1 MRKLINLR
9 KFNYFYSFSHKK
21 LTSSKLNFF
30 FHLTKEKSFF
40 KFEKKIINH
49 DCMARTGDV
58 MSSSRIRQEQ
68 LIKKSNNKV
77 ITKKESFFQYVFVQ
91 SIINRSQTNAINKK
105 KYHLTELNDILKE
118 KQFIS
123 KASFYSKEIK
133 NHQISDKLNL
143 SDYLNDFLKP
153 NNNKLHLRDS
163 SKINY
168 HFLKE
173 SIVPAW
179 SVPTMQVPQDK
190 IFINY
195 KKPFISYWLLPFL
208 GLIGLVPTMQVPN
221 LSVSIIK
228 ASNLNLNST
237 NTFNNQSQRLIN
249 NNSLKNN
256 SLPAWSVPT
265 MHVRLTNKNISNNY
279 YFQINN
285 EKNFSQ
291 SKSLTENQFL
301 NYKKIIDELFL
312 ASIKITKKKSQIKEL
327 KLNFNFSNFSLAV
340 LNKNLKQSSKD
351 HTRFNWYWSN
361 LNKYLNKNL
370 IFSKKFLI
378 QSDLEN
384 SIENI
389 FPMKLFPTG
398 TSKKFFLKSKKDK
411 ITAYQEITN
420 YTNSFKQTRNPLKSE
435 THSKILL
442 QRYEL
447 FSGPP
452 SPAWSVPT
460 MQAKPSTVDLENRGV
475 RQADKCSQISQQY
488 FLGIINDKTSAP
500 AWLVPT
506 MQAPLQATE
515 ANKDQKKVVLQNSFF
530 NTKNKMSPYKSIK
543 KASLLMD
550 EIICNGPALSTS
562 SIVPE
567 LESFMVRADHEGANP
582 VTAKKNEN
590 NTLMSGSENDK
601 TLIKQNPILSFII
614 NDIKVGLTIDNI
626 ENNIEKNLFNSDN
639 FNIKSIK
646 KNQFLEKIIRII
658 FKNKNTEFSS
668 KGILNSTGM
677 VGTDHTSTII
687 PKESP
692 FIKGAVNVDP
702 NLIEDYYSNIFIQNT
717 NKPTNIFCN
726 KDILYTSIFEGL
738 KDSLNKIL
746 KNKDFDNEKDIRTI
760 FLKSTD
766 HAGTVPTALFKLNKL
781 QNGNKKIIEKIGLFS
796 LRQQFSSE
804 INLLKKNKVKNIIFR
819 PFSFILCFEKT
830 LKNNSHV
837 LNGLKLNHA
846 IQGGSRIFENKEC
859 PSSPAWSVPTMQVP
873 NSSNPLSG
881 GISQSSG
888 RRPSK
893 KDSQDFFVFL
903 KEVPAWSVPS
913 IQPPRFI
920 APAWSV
926 PTVQARDIT
935 YPASDANIQGTQVMA
950 SSIYTDLNVDLQA
963 GPLINFSQKMSAME
977 DPTTLPIQ
985 NNDINF
991 NSKNNPFE
999 NNLNKDKL
1007 ILKNTINK
1015 KILSSTSISKMS
1027 ELNVCVFEKNTLKN
1041 FGNQNSFSSLNKY
1054 INFLSAKIKKSLTP
1068 YKLRLTYFPELNI
1081 NFKSFSKTLKYLN
1094 TNRGL
1099 RLHGRYRPCRYPRL
1113 KEKSS
1118 SEKTS
1123 WRAKRMPTMQAEKIF
1138 LSYLS
1143 KVKKPSKS
1151 KFDLSKKSFDNKVK
1165 LTTSLKEKSKLFLKK
1180 NIYASK
1186 SLNYK
1191 NNLIKS
1197 PAIISPWASIVD
1209 PDNGCKIST
1218 INTPLRLKNKVSLP
1232 ILDSNENVLSEFKN
1246 RHKKID
1252 ENTLNTSNIRIFLS
1266 KQINFLKLNQETLTK
1281 STTSQIKDK
1290 KNKITLSKKLIDLL
1304 SKKQTLKIKRRLK
1317 KMKKETRR
1325 RKKRKIFY
1333 PRPKWLTFSLY
1344 RNFLNQRYQFEPQ
1357 NLKYGI
1363 FDSSYPSNC
1372 IAGMGTAGPG
1382 IIQNSSWKPMFLS
1395 LKKQLKLNEGQ
1406 TKDFYRTS
1414 STVFFDLKRILMK
1427 SNWLR
1432 NYLNPYFDK
1441 VKDIFQE
1448 IQISSKKI
1456 EIYSRIKDFLLNF
1469 YGFEKTISKNFF
1481 YNMQNYSENKNVTN
1495 NLYHSKIQNHFNIIE
1510 YNRIIYQRFQR
1521 IIFSIKDNLNL
1532 NGDIKNRS
1540 KKLGKNIRPFIKRD
1554 YKSNSLS
1561 ANQPINTNQN
1571 SSFWSKFFKN
1581 TILKINTYTSYGYNG
1596 LSQNNT
1602 ILNIS
1607 KNNLFWALN
1616 KTNISASGTMEN
1628 FYSFQK
1634 KLWENY
1640 KNREISKS
1648 NKTKKIIYNFFNKSG
1663 LNDLGGSNRS
1673 KSLEGLTHILEKKY
1687 KDLQAGPALED
1698 TVQNINRMN
1707 QSLIPPERGFSAVS
1721 DGDYI
1726 SYQNVA
1732 LSRSDLS
1739 TIKSNPPSP
1748 AWSVPTMQ
1756 VPQFLSARP
1765 EAMETL
1771 QTVQVSSENRSPL
1784 ISLNNYINKSEQ
1796 KLITI
1801 ENKLKLLGLY
1811 SKRIEKTYKNS
1822 YFRALKQELF
1832 NSSYI
1837 AYSKNQSISEMDVKK
1852 TLNFYNEKN
1861 NINSFST
1868 LNNYH
1873 KISNNYSYWW
1883 VSSPLDLNYLSNIL
1897 PAWSVPN
1904 GSSFFRGIQI
1914 PLFKDSESSNLVLTE
1929 HGRSPLKKEPITRG
1943 VSFIKLEL
1951 FSSEIIFSLLFHF
1964 CTLVSFISLGG
1975 IRTLIKFYYIL
1986 ISKTSKLMTQI
1997 SFIELFRPSIFLNNF
2012 NKNNKNFKTE
2022 SYGQVFSKNTV
2033 KTFLEN
2039 NFTPPVPAW
2048 SMREAQLRLLFY
2060 RYIMVRNQSN
2070 KLKTYKDKLNKN
2082 NLNQGWTIKKIKKSK
2097 FLESSTC
2104 LVGSDH
2110 SGDGVAPYMLNSD
2123 YAGVEKLPG
2132 WSVSTMQ
2139 VAKLLK
2145 QNSKGF
2151 SLSSPRSMFVLN
2163 KYKFNLNSLF
2173 LFKSSTL
2180 FYTFYKTKF
2189 YIYFFLLKSIDLF
2202 ALPISFIYK
2211 FFEKP
2216 GEYVVE
2222 NLAYNFLVE
2231 WSSDLITTIPDTF
2244 DMNSYSYLSKFKR
2257 NITPL
2262 ILFYTT
2268 FGFIL
2273 SSYLNDNK
2281 KKIYFDSFIWT
2292 VPFAIT
2298 NSIVKRLLNSLL
2310 LVFIQQLYEPDLDSI
2325 IREKKGIIFW
2335 DIWGEYL
2342 KQIAEENSIN
2352 IYELTTDKEEQ
2363 IKLLSK
2369 YEDVL
2374 SQNQEISSNYGLQ
2387 FGQAI
2392 ETPFIYRV
2400 PAWSVPT
2407 MQASFFKLSKD
2418 NKKFQDNTVSKKI
2431 KSLKDLVP
2439 ASSVKTKQVPFL
2451 SVFSK
2456 HSVFTKDIKEN
2467 SLINLISSNVEK
2479 KIKGFNYT
2487 NSDFGWAAS
2496 QFLSYQGKD
2505 TDLFIDLHP
2514 PKSFWS
2520 IPSIKYSYSIQQPIG
2535 SIVCQ
2540 IFSGIF
2546 YKQISKNILVVGSA
2560 SSEKS
2565 TLIQAMAGETELK
2578 MITDNAN
2585 RYAMVYR
2592 GVAVGIKL
2600 LRDVFE
2606 ALSVHTPCIFL
2617 MEDIHIIGERRPFL
2631 IDEASSNDD
2640 SAYNKNQSMQ
2650 GILLKEKSSGADG
2663 AREVLYRN
2671 IKHLLSHYKKPY
2683 KEPKSLA
2690 TNHFS
2695 FTFLFSNIPGRKE
2708 IKTRNNFFKPGSAA
2722 LPIQVIK
2729 KENESKYKITNS
2741 NTNHNNQN
2749 NYFFGSLDPFHFF
2762 SEEKNLNGEYL
2773 NEIIESDGIHKKIT
2787 YSSALE
2793 LKTDKSQSLSPPTSS
2808 PFNVLV
2814 LKEEKKLKHKKLIKE
2829 IPWFGLPG
2837 EQFSLI
2843 SKYNYS
2849 TRIKI
2854 ALLAD
2859 LILSNLSVK
2868 LDMITDLLVIIDS
2881 VKGNR
2886 GFVVFATTHIPSIL
2900 DPALRR
2906 PGRFDETIN
2915 LPIIST
2921 LFSRWSNYRYNIK
2934 FLSSYLYQKSDYCFV
2949 APLASTF
2956 TKGVT
2961 IDLFKSNLI
2970 IYDKNILNHNNELIN
2985 YINKKNSI
2993 FNKKLELKNYL
3004 SPSAWSVPTMQVPST
3019 PTTSSE
3025 KNIQKIKK
3033 SKNNHIE
3040 GFACIVG
3047 TDHAGTPPVFLQKY
3061 STGASLEA
3069 QKQTLGE
3076 IKNQLISNKQFLK
3089 LKAKN
3094 YSFACKSLISLLLF
3108 SSNSS
3113 LKWISIL
3120 KDSNI
3125 FIEDYSLYLTMF
3137 ANPLILKIVLMSMI
3151 GGKIGES
3158 FVLHSLKRENPSSLN
3173 FKNVIMKNNNQK
3185 ISFNNL
3191 NLSLTPSEPALPSTT
3206 MSSPVNTIYK
3216 IENEFLFDFDNT
3228 WRQASSLVLSYLQK
3242 RQCSILTKN
3251 IALCGYS
3258 KGINKLLSFNNK
3270 YSLME
3275 PPSPPITNILLP
3287 AKRYENYKKTF
3298 NNQYETNITNKQNS
3312 FNGSLLEKLQFHQ
3325 QQRLLRRLYK
3335 YPIKEFFKSEVLTH
3349 SNKLF
3354 EENQLNLKNKDQKQS
3369 NFNSSYLTLAPL
3381 EKINNSKHLINLN
3394 KISSTN
3400 WCYKNILY
3408 NRHRTYLT
3416 NQWWN
3421 GQQGEHNAESTF
3433 LSDIDWRY
3441 TFVQS
3446 IGDINIDFPDAEQFY
3461 NPRNRRWFI
3470 DNQGN
3475 KNQWN
3480 YWFNIESDF
3489 NDIYSH
3495 YIYESFTKVFKLLN
3509 QNREIIDFYAEMLHQ
3524 IPSTPNSSTE
3534 TGLNE
3539 RELLNIYKRFYGTC
3553 MVYKRLRLDE

>member
-1 MRKLINLR
+1 
-9 KFNYFYSFSHKK
+9 
-21 LTSSKLNFF
+21 
-30 FHLTKEKSFF
+30 
-40 KFEKKIINH
+40 
-49 DCMARTGDV
+49 
-58 MSSSRIRQEQ
+58 
-68 LIKKSNNKV
+68 
-77 ITKKESFFQYVFVQ
+77 
-91 SIINRSQTNAINKK
+91 
-105 KYHLTELNDILKE
+105 
-118 KQFIS
+118 
-123 KASFYSKEIK
+123 
-133 NHQISDKLNL
+133 
-143 SDYLNDFLKP
+143 
-153 NNNKLHLRDS
+153 
-163 SKINY
+163 
-168 HFLKE
+168 
-173 SIVPAW
+173 
-179 SVPTMQVPQDK
+179 
-190 IFINY
+190 
-195 KKPFISYWLLPFL
+195 
-208 GLIGLVPTMQVPN
+208 
-221 LSVSIIK
+221 
-228 ASNLNLNST
+228 
-237 NTFNNQSQRLIN
+237 
-249 NNSLKNN
+249 
-256 SLPAWSVPT
+256 
-265 MHVRLTNKNISNNY
+265 
-279 YFQINN
+279 
-285 EKNFSQ
+285 
-291 SKSLTENQFL
+291 
-301 NYKKIIDELFL
+301 
-312 ASIKITKKKSQIKEL
+312 
-327 KLNFNFSNFSLAV
+327 
-340 LNKNLKQSSKD
+340 
-351 HTRFNWYWSN
+351 
-361 LNKYLNKNL
+361 
-370 IFSKKFLI
+370 
-378 QSDLEN
+378 
-384 SIENI
+384 
-389 FPMKLFPTG
+389 
-398 TSKKFFLKSKKDK
+398 
-411 ITAYQEITN
+411 
-420 YTNSFKQTRNPLKSE
+420 
-435 THSKILL
+435 
-442 QRYEL
+442 
-447 FSGPP
+447 
-452 SPAWSVPT
+452 
-460 MQAKPSTVDLENRGV
+460 
-475 RQADKCSQISQQY
+475 
-488 FLGIINDKTSAP
+488 
-500 AWLVPT
+500 
-506 MQAPLQATE
+506 
-515 ANKDQKKVVLQNSFF
+515 
-530 NTKNKMSPYKSIK
+530 
-543 KASLLMD
+543 
-550 EIICNGPALSTS
+550 
-562 SIVPE
+562 
-567 LESFMVRADHEGANP
+567 
-582 VTAKKNEN
+582 
-590 NTLMSGSENDK
+590 
-601 TLIKQNPILSFII
+601 
-614 NDIKVGLTIDNI
+614 
-626 ENNIEKNLFNSDN
+626 
-639 FNIKSIK
+639 
-646 KNQFLEKIIRII
+646 
-658 FKNKNTEFSS
+658 
-668 KGILNSTGM
+668 
-677 VGTDHTSTII
+677 
-687 PKESP
+687 
-692 FIKGAVNVDP
+692 
-702 NLIEDYYSNIFIQNT
+702 
-717 NKPTNIFCN
+717 
-726 KDILYTSIFEGL
+726 
-738 KDSLNKIL
+738 
-746 KNKDFDNEKDIRTI
+746 
-760 FLKSTD
+760 
-766 HAGTVPTALFKLNKL
+766 
-781 QNGNKKIIEKIGLFS
+781 
-796 LRQQFSSE
+796 
-804 INLLKKNKVKNIIFR
+804 
-819 PFSFILCFEKT
+819 
-830 LKNNSHV
+830 
-837 LNGLKLNHA
+837 
-846 IQGGSRIFENKEC
+846 
-859 PSSPAWSVPTMQVP
+859 
-873 NSSNPLSG
+873 
-881 GISQSSG
+881 
-888 RRPSK
+888 
-893 KDSQDFFVFL
+893 
-903 KEVPAWSVPS
+903 
-913 IQPPRFI
+913 
-920 APAWSV
+920 
-926 PTVQARDIT
+926 
-935 YPASDANIQGTQVMA
+935 
-950 SSIYTDLNVDLQA
+950 
-963 GPLINFSQKMSAME
+963 
-977 DPTTLPIQ
+977 
-985 NNDINF
+985 
-991 NSKNNPFE
+991 
-999 NNLNKDKL
+999 
-1007 ILKNTINK
+1007 
-1015 KILSSTSISKMS
+1015 
-1027 ELNVCVFEKNTLKN
+1027 
-1041 FGNQNSFSSLNKY
+1041 
-1054 INFLSAKIKKSLTP
+1054 
-1068 YKLRLTYFPELNI
+1068 
-1081 NFKSFSKTLKYLN
+1081 
-1094 TNRGL
+1094 
-1099 RLHGRYRPCRYPRL
+1099 
-1113 KEKSS
+1113 
-1118 SEKTS
+1118 
-1123 WRAKRMPTMQAEKIF
+1123 
-1138 LSYLS
+1138 
-1143 KVKKPSKS
+1143 
-1151 KFDLSKKSFDNKVK
+1151 
-1165 LTTSLKEKSKLFLKK
+1165 
-1180 NIYASK
+1180 
-1186 SLNYK
+1186 
-1191 NNLIKS
+1191 
-1197 PAIISPWASIVD
+1197 
-1209 PDNGCKIST
+1209 
-1218 INTPLRLKNKVSLP
+1218 
-1232 ILDSNENVLSEFKN
+1232 
-1246 RHKKID
+1246 
-1252 ENTLNTSNIRIFLS
+1252 
-1266 KQINFLKLNQETLTK
+1266 
-1281 STTSQIKDK
+1281 
-1290 KNKITLSKKLIDLL
+1290 
-1304 SKKQTLKIKRRLK
+1304 
-1317 KMKKETRR
+1317 
-1325 RKKRKIFY
+1325 
-1333 PRPKWLTFSLY
+1333 
-1344 RNFLNQRYQFEPQ
+1344 
-1357 NLKYGI
+1357 
-1363 FDSSYPSNC
+1363 
-1372 IAGMGTAGPG
+1372 
-1382 IIQNSSWKPMFLS
+1382 
-1395 LKKQLKLNEGQ
+1395 
-1406 TKDFYRTS
+1406 
-1414 STVFFDLKRILMK
+1414 
-1427 SNWLR
+1427 
-1432 NYLNPYFDK
+1432 
-1441 VKDIFQE
+1441 
-1448 IQISSKKI
+1448 
-1456 EIYSRIKDFLLNF
+1456 
-1469 YGFEKTISKNFF
+1469 
-1481 YNMQNYSENKNVTN
+1481 
-1495 NLYHSKIQNHFNIIE
+1495 
-1510 YNRIIYQRFQR
+1510 
-1521 IIFSIKDNLNL
+1521 
-1532 NGDIKNRS
+1532 
-1540 KKLGKNIRPFIKRD
+1540 
-1554 YKSNSLS
+1554 
-1561 ANQPINTNQN
+1561 
-1571 SSFWSKFFKN
+1571 
-1581 TILKINTYTSYGYNG
+1581 
-1596 LSQNNT
+1596 
-1602 ILNIS
+1602 
-1607 KNNLFWALN
+1607 
-1616 KTNISASGTMEN
+1616 
-1628 FYSFQK
+1628 
-1634 KLWENY
+1634 
-1640 KNREISKS
+1640 
-1648 NKTKKIIYNFFNKSG
+1648 
-1663 LNDLGGSNRS
+1663 
-1673 KSLEGLTHILEKKY
+1673 
-1687 KDLQAGPALED
+1687 
-1698 TVQNINRMN
+1698 MN